1 MIIFYRLSDVGYK
14 KTKHYFINNKNC
26 LENFLKNFLNNKI
39 ENIVVLADN
48 ISNDTY
54 DMIKNIVPENI
65 MVQCHLGSSAST
77 FNRVLDLA
85 LNQKDDDEIIYFVE
99 NDYIHKKN
107 SKTILEEGFDIGA
120 DYVSLYDHP
129 DKYLDS
135 HKGGNP
141 FIEDGGEVTKVF
153 LSKSCHW
160 KLTNS
165 TTMTF
170 ASKLKTLRE
179 DEPILRK
186 WTVGSYPEDFRM
198 FLELRDKGRT
208 LITPLPSYSTHGD
221 LPWLAP
227 LVNWD
232 NEVL

>member
-1 MIIFYRLSDVGYK
+1 MITYYRLSDAGYK
-14 KTKHYFINNKNC
+14 KTKHPFINNKNC
-26 LENFLKNFLNNKI
+26 LENFTKNFLNN
-39 ENIVVLADN
+39 EFNDFVLLADN

-54 DMIKNIVPENI
+54 NMVKIIVPENSI
-65 MVQCHLGSSAST
+65 VRCSLGSSAAT
-77 FNRVLDLA
+77 FNKVLSMA
-85 LNQKDDDEIIYFVE
+85 LKYKNDNEIIYFIE
-99 NDYIHKKN
+99 NDYIHRKN
-107 SKTILEEGFDIGA
+107 SKAILEEGFELGA

-129 DKYLDS
+129 DKYLNAD
-135 HKGGNP
+135 KGGNP

-170 ASKLKTLRE
+170 ASKLKTVKE

-186 WTVGSYPEDFRM
+186 WTTDSYPEDFKM

-221 LPWLAP
+221 LPWLSP
-227 LVNWD
+227 LIDWD
-232 NEVL
+232 KV